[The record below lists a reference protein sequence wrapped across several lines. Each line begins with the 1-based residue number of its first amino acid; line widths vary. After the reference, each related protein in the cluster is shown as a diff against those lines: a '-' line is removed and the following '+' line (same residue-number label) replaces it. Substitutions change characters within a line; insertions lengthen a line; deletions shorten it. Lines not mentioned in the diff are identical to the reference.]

1 MVKSKVEEKRE
12 RTIKLKATKEEYLQN
27 LLSRKAE
34 ADKIPENDDAD
45 DEDED
50 ETQIQKTQVQF
61 EKIVSEMSSEVITT
75 TTRTV
80 KEFREI
86 ITEEASLTY
95 MGTTDE

>member
-1 MVKSKVEEKRE
+1 MVSSKVEEKRE
-12 RTIKLKATKEEYLQN
+12 RLIKLKATKEEYLQN

-34 ADKIPENDDAD
+34 ADKKPDYNDAD

-50 ETQIQKTQVQF
+50 ETEVIRTQVQF

-75 TTRTV
+75 STRTV
-80 KEFREI
+80 HEFTEI
-86 ITEEASLTY
+86 SSEEITYE